1 MASLAKAAACLLF
14 VIFFAGFNSK
24 PGVSEPSTKISR
36 QKIQVAILL
45 DVSNSMD
52 GLIRQAKAQLWNMV
66 STLEKVECSDGRPMM
81 EIALYEY
88 GRTDNDVKAGY
99 VKRISGFTS
108 DLDSLSVQ
116 LFALSTRGGE
126 EYCGE
131 VIKQAVADL
140 SWDTT
145 SGNYKV
151 IFIAGNEDFLQGNT
165 HYTKAC
171 ADAKMKGIIV
181 NTIYC
186 GDRLAGIR
194 EHWDLSADCGQGSF
208 TNISQDATEPDIAT
222 PYDSMLMVLN
232 ASLNNTYVAYNAA
245 GMSRKIVQAEL
256 DDKQM
261 KVDKKSGYDRMKVKG
276 NAATY
281 SNESWDL
288 IDRFAADTAEVRDI
302 SDPNKIREYV
312 ITKRALPDSLMN
324 KSPEELQKFIIA
336 KKAEREKVNAEIQ
349 DLISRREIFITE
361 ERKKLAATAN
371 VATLETEVEKIIKQQ
386 VKRSGMFI
394 K

>member
-1 MASLAKAAACLLF
+1 MAPLAKAAACLLSVLF
-14 VIFFAGFNSK
+14 IAGFTTKPGDSK
-24 PGVSEPSTKISR
+24 PTTKISR

-66 STLEKVECSDGRPMM
+66 STLEKVECSDGRPQM

-88 GRTDNDVKAGY
+88 GRTDNDAKAGY

-108 DLDSLSVQ
+108 DLDTLSVQ
-116 LFALSTRGGE
+116 LFALTTRGGE

-131 VIKQAVADL
+131 VIKQAVSDL

-171 ADAKMKGIIV
+171 ADAKMKGIVV

-186 GDRLAGIR
+186 GDKLAGIR

-232 ASLNNTYVAYNAA
+232 SDLNGTYYAYTAA
-245 GMSRKIVQAEL
+245 GYSRKAMQTEV
-256 DDKQM
+256 DNKQ
-261 KVDKKSGYDRMKVKG
+261 VATSKKSGFDRMKVKG

-281 SNESWDL
+281 NNKEWD
-288 IDRFAADTAEVRDI
+288 IVDRFGADTSEVRSI
-302 SDPNKIREYV
+302 SDPNKISEYIV
-312 ITKRALPDSLMN
+312 TQALPDSLRGR
-324 KSPEELQKFIIA
+324 PVEEVQKFIIE
-336 KKAEREKVNAEIQ
+336 KKAHRERVSNEI
-349 DLISRREIFITE
+349 LELVKKRELFIAD
-361 ERKKLAATAN
+361 ERKRTAEATN

-386 VKRSGMFI
+386 VKRVGMFVR
-394 K
+394 

>member
-14 VIFFAGFNSK
+14 LIFFAGFNSK

-116 LFALSTRGGE
+116 LFALSTKGGE

-151 IFIAGNEDFLQGNT
+151 IFIAGNEDFL
-165 HYTKAC
+165 
-171 ADAKMKGIIV
+171 
-181 NTIYC
+181 
-186 GDRLAGIR
+186 
-194 EHWDLSADCGQGSF
+194 
-208 TNISQDATEPDIAT
+208 
-222 PYDSMLMVLN
+222 
-232 ASLNNTYVAYNAA
+232 
-245 GMSRKIVQAEL
+245 
-256 DDKQM
+256 
-261 KVDKKSGYDRMKVKG
+261 
-276 NAATY
+276 
-281 SNESWDL
+281 
-288 IDRFAADTAEVRDI
+288 
-302 SDPNKIREYV
+302 
-312 ITKRALPDSLMN
+312 
-324 KSPEELQKFIIA
+324 
-336 KKAEREKVNAEIQ
+336 
-349 DLISRREIFITE
+349 
-361 ERKKLAATAN
+361 
-371 VATLETEVEKIIKQQ
+371 
-386 VKRSGMFI
+386 
-394 K
+394 

>member
-14 VIFFAGFNSK
+14 LIFFAGFNSK
-24 PGVSEPSTKISR
+24 SSVSEPSTKISR

-116 LFALSTRGGE
+116 LFALSTKGGD

-140 SWDTT
+140 TWDTT

-232 ASLNNTYVAYNAA
+232 YSLNETYVAYNA
-245 GMSRKIVQAEL
+245 GGSSRKLMQAQL
-256 DDKQM
+256 DGKQM
-261 KVDKKSGYDRMKVKG
+261 GVDKKSGYERMKVKG

-281 SNESWDL
+281 NNKEWDM
-288 IDRFAADTAEVRDI
+288 IDRYAADTSEVRNI
-302 SDPNKIREYV
+302 SDPNKISEYIV
-312 ITKRALPDSLMN
+312 TRALPDSLRGR
-324 KSPEELQKFIIA
+324 SVEEVQKFIIE
-336 KKAEREKVNAEIQ
+336 KKAERERVNSEIQ
-349 DLISRREIFITE
+349 DLIRKREIFVAE
-361 ERKKLAATAN
+361 EKKKLAAATN